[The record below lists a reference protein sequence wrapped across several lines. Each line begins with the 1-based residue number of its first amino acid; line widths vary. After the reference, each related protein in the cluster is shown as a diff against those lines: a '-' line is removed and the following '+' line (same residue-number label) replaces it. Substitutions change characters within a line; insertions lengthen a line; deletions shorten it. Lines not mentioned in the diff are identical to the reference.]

1 MSELWLGRCNK
12 TIPSLRQRRGIGE
25 IAPVNILNNLNNEE
39 QGCLRNRSV
48 ELDTPDCNLSS
59 LSGIIVISLVYQVLY
74 YTRYYIILCMFGVCA
89 QICGWAVGVRLSSPA
104 L

>member
-59 LSGIIVISLVYQVLY
+59 LSGILGIILY
-74 YTRYYIILCMFGVCA
+74 YVCLVFVRKYV
-89 QICGWAVGVRLSSPA
+89 GGPWACD
-104 L
+104 